1 VQKTHTER
9 NHQAGDYSEVDMK
22 SNYSKNSGEDLH
34 RIASLLEDINDM
46 EPPDTLVGSV
56 MAGIR
61 PKKLTWCKK
70 LWRQLQTPIY
80 VTPMRI
86 AQLSAVAVALMLVT
100 MVFLNRNQNRN
111 DVTLILNRTT
121 QTGKVVVFTLDMPD
135 ASNVE
140 LIGSFNQW
148 TPEGYRMYRDEQ
160 RGVWKLSV
168 PLGSG
173 RYEYAFLI
181 DGEMVVPDPKGLLQ
195 QDDGFGNKNSILIIN
210 RESDHET
217 AT

>member
-1 VQKTHTER
+1 
-9 NHQAGDYSEVDMK
+9 MK
-22 SNYSKNSGEDLH
+22 SNHSKNAGEDLQ
-34 RIASLLEDINDM
+34 RIASLLEDITDI

-61 PKKLTWCKK
+61 PKKLTWWKK
-70 LWRQLQTPIY
+70 LRRQLQTPIY

-86 AQLSAVAVALMLVT
+86 AQLSAAAAALMLVAV
-100 MVFLNRNQNRN
+100 VFLNQNQGRN
-111 DVTLILNRTT
+111 DANLVLNRTS
-121 QTGKVVVFTLDMPD
+121 QSGNVVLFTLDMPH
-135 ASNVE
+135 ASNVA

-148 TPEGYRMYRDEQ
+148 APEGYRMYRDDQ

-173 RYEYAFLI
+173 RYEYAFLV
-181 DGEMVVPDPKGLLQ
+181 DGKMVVPDPKGLLQ

-217 AT
+217 AI

>member
-1 VQKTHTER
+1 MTP
-9 NHQAGDYSEVDMK
+9 DYSKTSD
-22 SNYSKNSGEDLH
+22 EDLR
-34 RIASLLEDINDM
+34 RIASLIADISDA

-61 PKKLTWCKK
+61 PKKLTWWKK
-70 LWRQLQTPIY
+70 LRRRLQTPIS

-86 AQLSAVAVALMLVT
+86 AQLSVAAVALMLVT
-100 MVFLNRNQNRN
+100 MFLLERNHDGN
-111 DVTLILNRTT
+111 DVTLILNGTP
-121 QTGKVVVFTLDMPD
+121 QKGKIVLFTLNMPH

-148 TPEGYRMYRDEQ
+148 TPEGYRMNRDEQ
-160 RGVWKLSV
+160 RGVWTLSV

-173 RYEYAFLI
+173 RYEYAYLVN
-181 DGEMVVPDPKGLLQ
+181 GKRVVPDPKGLIQ
-195 QDDGFGNKNSILIIN
+195 QDDGFGNRNSILIIDGEN
-210 RESDHET
+210 SHET

>member
-1 VQKTHTER
+1 
-9 NHQAGDYSEVDMK
+9 MK
-22 SNYSKNSGEDLH
+22 SNHSKNSGEDLH
-34 RIASLLEDINDM
+34 RIASLLENISDI

-56 MAGIR
+56 MTGIQ
-61 PKKLTWCKK
+61 PKKLTWWKK
-70 LWRQLQTPIY
+70 LRRQLQTPITI
-80 VTPMRI
+80 TPMRI
-86 AQLSAVAVALMLVT
+86 AQLSAGAVAVMLVA
-100 MVFLNRNQNRN
+100 MVFLNQNQDRN
-111 DVTLILNRTT
+111 DATLILNRTA
-121 QTGKVVVFTLDMPD
+121 QTGKVVLFTLDMPH

-148 TPEGYRMYRDEQ
+148 TPEGYRMVRDEQ

-195 QDDGFGNKNSILIIN
+195 QDDGFGNKNSILTIN
-210 RESDHET
+210 RGNGHGT
-217 AT
+217 TT

>member
-1 VQKTHTER
+1 
-9 NHQAGDYSEVDMK
+9 MK
-22 SNYSKNSGEDLH
+22 SNHSKNSGEDLH
-34 RIASLLEDINDM
+34 RIASLLENISDI

-56 MAGIR
+56 MTGIQ
-61 PKKLTWCKK
+61 PKKLTWWKK
-70 LWRQLQTPIY
+70 LRRQLQTPIY
-80 VTPMRI
+80 ITPMRI
-86 AQLSAVAVALMLVT
+86 AQLSAGAVAVMLVA
-100 MVFLNRNQNRN
+100 MVFLNQNQDRN
-111 DVTLILNRTT
+111 DATLILNRTA
-121 QTGKVVVFTLDMPD
+121 QTGKVVLFTLDMPH

-148 TPEGYRMYRDEQ
+148 TPEGYRMVRDEQ

-195 QDDGFGNKNSILIIN
+195 QDDGFGNKNSILTIN
-210 RESDHET
+210 RENGHET
-217 AT
+217 TT

>member
-1 VQKTHTER
+1 
-9 NHQAGDYSEVDMK
+9 MK
-22 SNYSKNSGEDLH
+22 PNYPKHSGEDLH
-34 RIASLLEDINDM
+34 RIASLLEAINDI
-46 EPPDTLVGSV
+46 EPPETLVGSV

-61 PKKLTWCKK
+61 PKKLTWWTK
-70 LWRQLQTPIY
+70 LRRQLQTPMYI
-80 VTPMRI
+80 TPMRI
-86 AQLSAVAVALMLVT
+86 AQLSAAAIALMLVA
-100 MVFLNRNQNRN
+100 MVLLNRNQNRN
-111 DVTLILNRTT
+111 DVTLILNRTP
-121 QTGKVVVFTLDMPD
+121 QAGKVVLFTLDMPH

-148 TPEGYRMYRDEQ
+148 APEGYRMYRDER

-173 RYEYAFLI
+173 RYEYAFRI

-195 QDDGFGNKNSILIIN
+195 QDDGFGNKSSILIIN
-210 RESDHET
+210 RERNHET

>member
-1 VQKTHTER
+1 
-9 NHQAGDYSEVDMK
+9 MK
-22 SNYSKNSGEDLH
+22 PNYSKTSVEDLH
-34 RIASLLEDINDM
+34 RIASLIADISDI

-61 PKKLTWCKK
+61 PKKLTWWMK
-70 LWRQLQTPIY
+70 LRRKLQTPIY

-86 AQLSAVAVALMLVT
+86 AQLSAAAVALMLVT
-100 MVFLNRNQNRN
+100 MVLLEQNHGGN
-111 DVTLILNRTT
+111 DVTLIVNKTA
-121 QTGKVVVFTLDMPD
+121 QKVKVVLFTLDMPH

-148 TPEGYRMYRDEQ
+148 TPEGYRMNRDEQ
-160 RGVWKLSV
+160 RGVWTLSV

-173 RYEYAFLI
+173 RYEYAYRVN
-181 DGEMVVPDPKGLLQ
+181 GKMVVPDPKGLLQ
-195 QDDGFGNKNSILIIN
+195 QDDGFGNMNSILIIDGEN
-210 RESDHET
+210 GYET

>member
-1 VQKTHTER
+1 
-9 NHQAGDYSEVDMK
+9 MK
-22 SNYSKNSGEDLH
+22 SNHSKNSGGDLH
-34 RIASLLEDINDM
+34 RIASLLEDIADI

-56 MAGIR
+56 MTGIR
-61 PKKLTWCKK
+61 PKKLTWWKK
-70 LWRQLQTPIY
+70 LRRQLQTPIY
-80 VTPMRI
+80 ITPMRI
-86 AQLSAVAVALMLVT
+86 AQLSAGAVAVMLVA
-100 MVFLNRNQNRN
+100 MVFLNKNQDRN
-111 DVTLILNRTT
+111 DATLILDRTA
-121 QTGKVVVFTLDMPD
+121 QTGKVVLFTLDMPN

-148 TPEGYRMYRDEQ
+148 AHEGYRMYRDDQ

-173 RYEYAFLI
+173 RYEYAFLV

-210 RESDHET
+210 RENDHET
-217 AT
+217 TT

>member
-1 VQKTHTER
+1 
-9 NHQAGDYSEVDMK
+9 MK
-22 SNYSKNSGEDLH
+22 SNHSKNSGEDLH
-34 RIASLLEDINDM
+34 RIASLLENISDI

-56 MAGIR
+56 MTGIQ
-61 PKKLTWCKK
+61 PKKLTWWKK
-70 LWRQLQTPIY
+70 LRRQLQTPIY
-80 VTPMRI
+80 ITPMRI
-86 AQLSAVAVALMLVT
+86 AQLSAGAVAVMLVA
-100 MVFLNRNQNRN
+100 MVFLNQNRGRN
-111 DVTLILNRTT
+111 DATLILNRTA
-121 QTGKVVVFTLDMPD
+121 QTGKVVLFTLDMPH

-148 TPEGYRMYRDEQ
+148 TPEGYRMVRDEQ

-195 QDDGFGNKNSILIIN
+195 QDDGLGNKNSILTIN
-210 RESDHET
+210 RENDHET
-217 AT
+217 TT

>member
-1 VQKTHTER
+1 
-9 NHQAGDYSEVDMK
+9 MK
-22 SNYSKNSGEDLH
+22 SNHSKNAGEDLH
-34 RIASLLEDINDM
+34 RIASLLEDITDI

-61 PKKLTWCKK
+61 PKKLTWWKK
-70 LWRQLQTPIY
+70 LRRQLQTPIY

-86 AQLSAVAVALMLVT
+86 AQLSAAAAALMLVAV
-100 MVFLNRNQNRN
+100 VFLNQNQGRN
-111 DVTLILNRTT
+111 DATLILNRTA
-121 QTGKVVVFTLDMPD
+121 QSGNVVLFTLDMPH
-135 ASNVE
+135 ASNVA

-148 TPEGYRMYRDEQ
+148 APEGYRMYRDDQ

-173 RYEYAFLI
+173 RYEYAFLV
-181 DGEMVVPDPKGLLQ
+181 DGKMVVPDPKGLLQ

-217 AT
+217 AI